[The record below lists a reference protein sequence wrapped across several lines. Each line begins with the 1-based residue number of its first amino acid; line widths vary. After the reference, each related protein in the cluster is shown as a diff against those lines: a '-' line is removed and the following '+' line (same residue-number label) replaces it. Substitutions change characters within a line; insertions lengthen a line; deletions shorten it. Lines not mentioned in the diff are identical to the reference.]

1 MGQKRIKLVD
11 LAAQE
16 EQKPSSAKAT
26 KGKKTKAGKKGR
38 KVIRAGKGEHG
49 RLADMTIMP
58 EEAEKVEK
66 VVEVAKVEKVEK
78 EKRVKKKRP
87 KKVRSKRYRELKA
100 KIEPGKQ
107 YPLKIA
113 LPLLL
118 EMSNSHFDES
128 VELHLVMKKPGPKTE
143 KKFPL
148 IHQKIGK
155 VSEGE
160 KKLLKKLEHYL
171 ESLKNQQI
179 RKAVLTSTMS
189 PGIKLNV
196 EQLQKTS

>member
-11 LAAQE
+11 LTSQE
-16 EQKPSSAKAT
+16 EQKKAPR
-26 KGKKTKAGKKGR
+26 GKEKKPEKGR
-38 KVIRAGKGEHG
+38 RVIRAGKGEHG
-49 RLADMTIMP
+49 RLADMGVTP
-58 EEAEKVEK
+58 EEAAKVKKGEK
-66 VVEVAKVEKVEK
+66 VVEVEKVEK
-78 EKRVKKKRP
+78 EKKFKKKRP
-87 KKVRSKRYRELKA
+87 KKIRSKRYQMLKA
-100 KIEPGKQ
+100 KIEPGKK
-107 YPLKIA
+107 YSLEEALK
-113 LPLLL
+113 LLL

-128 VELHLVMKKPGPKTE
+128 VEMHLVMKKTGPATE

-148 IHQKIGK
+148 IHTKIGK

-160 KKLLKKLEHYL
+160 KKLLKKLQEHL

-189 PGIKLNV
+189 PGIKLNL